1 MLTPAKPSPRPFVR
15 YLCIAA
21 IGALAVLGL
30 VLCFAPDSEAKPTI
44 KWAAAQQLQRGSD
57 RQFVVAGMVQA
68 ERIRVGSAAGCKRL
82 ELAGPAGEK
91 RAFGVIARANGKHCA
106 DGPIERRRA
115 RIFACN
121 DGHCFHREVRI
132 SRFRDSDGDGL
143 ADLYERW
150 VLKTSPFEADSDGDG
165 LPDGYE
171 VRTGSDPNGTG
182 NAPATPSP
190 PVAPPPDLSCV
201 PGSANA
207 TSETAVRSAVA
218 ANRDVCITAAIGDL
232 DLESL
237 GNRPE
242 VVISTEGDG
251 SIEFV
256 DLGGG
261 TTGLTIRGAR
271 LRSIEL
277 RGADRTLLLGNVIGG
292 TPANRVLDQLIFMPE
307 PSDDVTIQE
316 NDLGW
321 TEADDS
327 GNTGYGCRCYGN
339 LNGLRF
345 IGNRLHD
352 LAGDGF
358 QGVGGS
364 DVLIDR
370 NEIGPV
376 GANPSSNEHAD
387 NIQIIDGGPNLRI
400 TNNWIHSQGYYGG
413 QVVGNSGSLYIHGGG
428 SDPVLVENNLI
439 STNQGR
445 TEVCGLGTGGT
456 SRSNLTVRNNT
467 WVDGGLAFTGFPGF
481 EWDCDSGSG
490 NAIER
495 NIAVDPDG
503 GFAQNGSA
511 GAATIAGN
519 LWGQP
524 SLVSLDR
531 AGNCVSANCNPPGQ
545 PPIGFRKPLGVG
557 W

>member
-1 MLTPAKPSPRPFVR
+1 MR
-15 YLCIAA
+15 YLYIAA

-68 ERIRVGSAAGCKRL
+68 ERIRVGSAAGCKRF

-91 RAFGVIARANGKHCA
+91 RAFGVVARANGKHCA
-106 DGPIERRRA
+106 DGPIEARRA

-121 DGHCFHREVRI
+121 DGHCFHREVPI

-143 ADLYERW
+143 GDLYERW
-150 VLKTSPFEADSDGDG
+150 VLKTSPSKADSDGDG
-165 LPDGYE
+165 LSDGYE
-171 VRTGSDPNGTG
+171 VRTGTNPNGTG
-182 NAPATPSP
+182 GAPATPSP
-190 PVAPPPDLSCV
+190 PVVPPPDLSCV
-201 PGSANA
+201 PGSAEAA
-207 TSETAVRSAVA
+207 TEAAVRSAVA

-232 DLESL
+232 DLENL
-237 GNRPE
+237 GNRPQ

-251 SIEFV
+251 SIGFV
-256 DLGGG
+256 NLGGG

-307 PSDDVTIQE
+307 ASDDVTIQE

-321 TEADDS
+321 TRADNS
-327 GNTGYGCRCYGN
+327 GNTGYGCRCYGD

-345 IGNRLHD
+345 IGNKLHD

-370 NEIGPV
+370 NEIGPI
-376 GANPSSNEHAD
+376 GANPDSSEHSD
-387 NIQIIDGGPNLRI
+387 NIQITYNGPNLRI
-400 TNNWIHSQGYYGG
+400 TNNWIHNQGYFGG
-413 QVVGNSGSLYIHGGG
+413 QVVGNSGSIYIHGGT
-428 SDPVLVENNLI
+428 SNSLLMENNLI

-445 TEVCGLGTGGT
+445 TEICGLGTGGT
-456 SRSNLTVRNNT
+456 SRSNITIRNNT

-490 NAIER
+490 NTIER

-503 GFAQNGSA
+503 GFAQSGSA

-524 SLVSLDR
+524 SLVTLDG

-545 PPIGFRKPLGVG
+545 PPIGFRKPLGAG